1 MEQKILC
8 IIGRRQSGKTSLA
21 SYLTGYEMKRN
32 NRLKFFDIDEQ
43 GNLLVNT
50 TSMDSQGNEVEGTGL
65 LDITR
70 KDYDFAKFAQHAIWP
85 YCKLYNFADS
95 LKQALMV
102 IFGVEYEQLFGTN
115 EQKNSLTKLKWGDMP
130 GILVNDD
137 SYEIKYCEIYCNV
150 IDKNKANE
158 FMTAREAMQYFG
170 TEVCRKMYDDCWADA
185 CYRDIQLDGY
195 SFNII
200 ADCRFPNEAAY
211 MKSKGA
217 KLIKLTKVPFKD
229 DTHESE
235 LAVDRIPLE
244 MIDYVLDNENMTIK
258 EKNEAALKKLM
269 EWGWIGGTL

>member
-21 SYLTGYEMKRN
+21 SYLTGYEMRRN
-32 NRLKFFDIDEQ
+32 NRLKFFDVDEQ

-50 TSMDSQGNEVEGTGL
+50 AAMDASGNEVEGTGI

-70 KDYDFAKFAQHAIWP
+70 KDFDFAKFAQHGIWP

-102 IFGVEYEQLFGTN
+102 IFGIEYEQLFGTN
-115 EQKNSLTKLKWGDMP
+115 EQKNSLTKLKWEDMP
-130 GILVNDD
+130 GVYTNPIY
-137 SYEIKYCEIYCNV
+137 SEKEINYFENNLKLQCKQPGY
-150 IDKNKANE
+150 
-158 FMTAREAMQYFG
+158 MTARQVMQYFG

-195 SFNII
+195 PFNII
-200 ADCRFPNEAAY
+200 ADCRFPNEAVY

-217 KLIKLTKVPFKD
+217 KLLKLTKTPFKD
-229 DTHESE
+229 DTHQSE
-235 LAVDRIPLE
+235 LVVDTIPLE

-258 EKNEAALKKLM
+258 EKNEAALNKLM